1 MISNATN
8 VKNLNKKI
16 QMNDEV
22 KPKLKLISLFST
34 PVVKT
39 NIGRNFTKKEIEC
52 IANIPMY
59 FDDLLQRSQS
69 KDYQLFNTFVEELKD
84 IKTFCEQELKRY
96 LEDIEGVDTDIT
108 NLKITASWL
117 NKLKP
122 QNHIDMHNH
131 RNSHLSGILYIRC
144 LPDDNIQFLDKEFQD
159 ATLALPKKKMTIFN
173 AEGVAVDIKEGD
185 FIIFPSLLLHQV
197 GVNGTEDQER
207 ISLSFDTWPTHIPS
221 LYPPYQERFFRVK

>member
-1 MISNATN
+1 
-8 VKNLNKKI
+8 
-16 QMNDEV
+16 MNDEV
-22 KPKLKLISLFST
+22 KPKVELTSLFST

-39 NIGRNFTKKEIEC
+39 NIGRNFTKKEMEC
-52 IANIPMY
+52 IANIPISY
-59 FDDLLQRSQS
+59 IGFPCQS

-96 LEDIEGVDTDIT
+96 LEDIEGVDTDRI
-108 NLKITASWL
+108 NLSITASWL

-122 QNHIDMHNH
+122 QDHHPLHNH
-131 RNSHLSGILYIRC
+131 RNSHLSGIVYIRC
-144 LPDDNIQFLDKEFQD
+144 LPNDNIQFTNRHLVFNKSLD
-159 ATLALPKKKMTIFN
+159 LPTKKITEFN

-197 GVNGTEDQER
+197 GVNETKDQER

-221 LYPPYQERFFRVK
+221 LYPPFK